1 MKKKI
6 LILITLFAFFSLT
19 LTGCS
24 DNKKSVAQEAN
35 TTDTWSSIKKRGR
48 VIIGLDDTFVP
59 MGFREKNGKLVGY
72 DIDLAKAV
80 FKQYGIKADFQPI
93 DWNMKETELRN
104 RTIDLIWNG
113 YTITPARQK
122 QIAFSRPYMANRQVL
137 VTKTDANITSF
148 AGMKG
153 KTLGAQTSSSG
164 ASLLDEKPT
173 MLKNYIKGKTP
184 VLYDSFNNALMDL
197 DANRVQ
203 GLLIDSV
210 YAGYYI
216 SKEKDPASYR
226 VTRGGFDGEGFAAGM
241 RKGDKTLKSKIDQG
255 LQNLAN
261 DGQLQQINKKWFG
274 NSDNSLI
281 QPEK

>member
-1 MKKKI
+1 MKKGNI
-6 LILITLFAFFSLT
+6 LILVTLLVFLFT

-24 DNKKSVAQEAN
+24 NNKKSVAQEAN
-35 TTDTWSSIKKRGR
+35 TADTWSSIKKRGR

-59 MGFREKNGKLVGY
+59 MGFREKNGQLVGY

-113 YTITPARQK
+113 YTITPARKK
-122 QIAFSRPYMANRQVL
+122 QLMFSRPYMANRQVL
-137 VTKTDANITSF
+137 VTKTKENITSF
-148 AGMKG
+148 KGMQG

-164 ASLLDEKPT
+164 ASLLNEHPT
-173 MLKNYIKGKTP
+173 MLKDYIKGKTP

-197 DANRVQ
+197 DDGRIQ

-216 SKEKDPASYR
+216 SKEKDPTSYR
-226 VTRGGFDGEGFAAGM
+226 ITRGGFDGEDFAAGM

-255 LQNLAN
+255 LQHLAN
-261 DGQLQQINKKWFG
+261 TGELQRINRKWFG

-281 QPEK
+281 QPAK

>member
-6 LILITLFAFFSLT
+6 FIFLSLLAFFSLT
-19 LTGCS
+19 LAGCGNS
-24 DNKKSVAQEAN
+24 QKSVAQEAN
-35 TTDTWSSIKKRGR
+35 TTDTWSHIKKRGR

-122 QIAFSRPYMANRQVL
+122 QLLFSRPYMANRQVL
-137 VTKTDANITSF
+137 VTKTAENITTF
-148 AGMKG
+148 KGMQG
-153 KTLGAQTSSSG
+153 KTLGAQTSSSS

-173 MLKNYIKGKTP
+173 MLKDYIKGKTP

-197 DANRVQ
+197 DANRIQ

-226 VTRGGFDGEGFAAGM
+226 VTRGGFDGEDFAVGM
-241 RKGDKTLKSKIDQG
+241 RKGDKTLKSKIDKG

-261 DGQLQQINKKWFG
+261 TGELQKINKKWFG

>member
-6 LILITLFAFFSLT
+6 FVFLSLLAFFSLT
-19 LTGCS
+19 LAGCGNS
-24 DNKKSVAQEAN
+24 QKSVAQEAN
-35 TTDTWSSIKKRGR
+35 TTDTWSHIKKRGR

-122 QIAFSRPYMANRQVL
+122 QLLFSRPYMANRQVL
-137 VTKTDANITSF
+137 VTKTAENITTF
-148 AGMKG
+148 KGMQG

-197 DANRVQ
+197 DANRIQ

-226 VTRGGFDGEGFAAGM
+226 VTRGGFDGEDFAVGM
-241 RKGDKTLKSKIDQG
+241 RKGDKTLKSKIDKG

-261 DGQLQQINKKWFG
+261 TGELQKINKKWFG

>member
-1 MKKKI
+1 MKKRNI
-6 LILITLFAFFSLT
+6 LILVTLLVFLFT

-24 DNKKSVAQEAN
+24 NNKKSVAQEAN
-35 TTDTWSSIKKRGR
+35 TADTWSSIKKRGR

-59 MGFREKNGKLVGY
+59 MGFREKNGQLVGY

-93 DWNMKETELRN
+93 DWNMKETELHN

-113 YTITPARQK
+113 YTITPARKK
-122 QIAFSRPYMANRQVL
+122 QLMFSRPYMANRQVL
-137 VTKTDANITSF
+137 VTKTKENITF
-148 AGMKG
+148 FKGMQG

-164 ASLLDEKPT
+164 ASLLNEHPT
-173 MLKNYIKGKTP
+173 MLKDYIKGKTP

-197 DANRVQ
+197 DDGRIQ

-216 SKEKDPASYR
+216 SKEKDPTSYR
-226 VTRGGFDGEGFAAGM
+226 ITRGGFDGEDFAAGM

-255 LQNLAN
+255 LQHLAN
-261 DGQLQQINKKWFG
+261 TGELQRINRKWFG
-274 NSDNSLI
+274 NSDNSII
-281 QPEK
+281 QPAK

>member
-1 MKKKI
+1 MKKKF
-6 LILITLFAFFSLT
+6 LIFLTLLAFFSL

-24 DNKKSVAQEAN
+24 NDKKSVAQEAN

-113 YTITPARQK
+113 YTITPARKNQLL
-122 QIAFSRPYMANRQVL
+122 FSRPYMANRQVL
-137 VTKTDANITSF
+137 VTKTAENITSF
-148 AGMKG
+148 QGMQG

-164 ASLLDEKPT
+164 ASLLDEKPK
-173 MLKNYIKGKTP
+173 MLKDYIKGKTP

-197 DANRVQ
+197 DDNRIQ

-226 VTRGGFDGEGFAAGM
+226 VTRGGFDGEDFAVGM
-241 RKGDKTLKSKIDQG
+241 RKGDKTLKRKIDQG

-261 DGQLQQINKKWFG
+261 TGELQKINKKWFG

-281 QPEK
+281 QPKN

>member
-1 MKKKI
+1 MKKRNI
-6 LILITLFAFFSLT
+6 LILVTLLVFLFT

-24 DNKKSVAQEAN
+24 NNKKSVAQEAN
-35 TTDTWSSIKKRGR
+35 TADTWSSIKKRGR

-59 MGFREKNGKLVGY
+59 MGFREKNGQLVGY

-113 YTITPARQK
+113 YTITPARKK
-122 QIAFSRPYMANRQVL
+122 QLMFSRPYMANRQVL
-137 VTKTDANITSF
+137 VTKTKENITSF
-148 AGMKG
+148 KGMQG

-164 ASLLDEKPT
+164 ASLLNEHPT
-173 MLKNYIKGKTP
+173 MLKDYIKGKTP

-197 DANRVQ
+197 DDGRIQ

-216 SKEKDPASYR
+216 SKEKDPTSYR
-226 VTRGGFDGEGFAAGM
+226 ITRGGFDGEDFAAGM

-255 LQNLAN
+255 LQHLAN
-261 DGQLQQINKKWFG
+261 TGELQRINRKWFG

-281 QPEK
+281 QPAK

>member
-6 LILITLFAFFSLT
+6 LIFLTLLAFFSL
-19 LTGCS
+19 LAGCS
-24 DNKKSVAQEAN
+24 NDKKSVAQEAN

-113 YTITPARQK
+113 YTITPARKNQLL
-122 QIAFSRPYMANRQVL
+122 FSRPYMANRQVL
-137 VTKTDANITSF
+137 VTKTAENITSF
-148 AGMKG
+148 QGMQG

-164 ASLLDEKPT
+164 ASLLDEKPK
-173 MLKNYIKGKTP
+173 MLKDYIKGKTP

-197 DANRVQ
+197 DDNRIQ

-226 VTRGGFDGEGFAAGM
+226 VTRGGFDGEDFAVGM
-241 RKGDKTLKSKIDQG
+241 RKGDKTLKRKIDQG

-261 DGQLQQINKKWFG
+261 TGELQKINKKWFG

-281 QPEK
+281 QPKN

>member
-1 MKKKI
+1 MTF
-6 LILITLFAFFSLT
+6 LAFFGL
-19 LTGCS
+19 LAGCS
-24 DNKKSVAQEAN
+24 SNKKSVAQEAN

-59 MGFREKNGKLVGY
+59 MGFRQKDGNLVGY

-113 YTITPARQK
+113 YTITPARKK
-122 QIAFSRPYMANRQVL
+122 QLMFSRPYMANRQVL
-137 VTKTDANITSF
+137 VTKTNQNITSF
-148 AGMKG
+148 KGMEG

-164 ASLLDEKPT
+164 ASLLDEHPAKI
-173 MLKNYIKGKTP
+173 KNYIKNKTP

-197 DANRVQ
+197 DANRIQ

-216 SKEKDPASYR
+216 SKEKNPDSYR
-226 VTRGGFDGEGFAAGM
+226 ITSGGFTGEDFAAGM
-241 RKGDKTLKSKIDQG
+241 RKGDKTLKKKIDQG

-261 DGQLQQINKKWFG
+261 TGELQQINKKWFG